1 MDKIEIFRY
10 LQEICSPPLL
20 HKNIKS
26 SNILLDTD
34 LNPRLSD
41 YGLASFHQVF
51 CCFSLLIIVY
61 LFPSLYCLYG
71 ILIWCFNIPRNASCI
86 FCFWLSLVNIGLSYL
101 LARTV
106 CFIVFIS
113 PQILIA
119 SLAASFSLFLGMWN
133 RVSQIWRL
141 HLCTMWMIWRKLL
154 QLTRRTGFRKLRKPG
169 ELY

>member
-10 LQEICSPPLL
+10 LHEICSPPLL

-119 SLAASFSLFLGMWN
+119 SLAASFSLFPSPVVVTISLINSDNWDKSSPNLGVWSHFPPIIWN
-133 RVSQIWRL
+133 V
-141 HLCTMWMIWRKLL
+141 
-154 QLTRRTGFRKLRKPG
+154 
-169 ELY
+169 ELATEMN